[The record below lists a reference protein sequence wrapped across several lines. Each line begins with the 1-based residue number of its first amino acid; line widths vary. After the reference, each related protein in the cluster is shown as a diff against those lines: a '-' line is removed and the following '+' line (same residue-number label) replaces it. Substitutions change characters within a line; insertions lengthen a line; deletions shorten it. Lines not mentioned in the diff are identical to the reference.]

1 MIQCYTSGTR
11 RSMSTS
17 CSVFS
22 CFTSLSNI
30 KSLNYKQKQEYTYSW
45 ETFRR
50 IELYNSNV
58 STLHGKGDSGPTY
71 WQFIN
76 STEQADYKIGQ
87 SLFFQYLG
95 FSNTV
100 QKN

>member
-1 MIQCYTSGTR
+1 
-11 RSMSTS
+11 MSTS
-17 CSVFS
+17 CGLCT

-30 KSLNYKQKQEYTYSW
+30 TSLNYKQKKEYTTGW

-50 IELYNSNV
+50 VELYNSNV
-58 STLHGKGDSGPTY
+58 STLHGQGNSRPGY

-76 STEQADYKIGQ
+76 STEQTDYKIGQ

>member
-1 MIQCYTSGTR
+1 MSSCGSGPLCR
-11 RSMSTS
+11 
-17 CSVFS
+17 

-30 KSLNYKQKQEYTYSW
+30 TSLNFRQKLDFTDGW

-50 IELYNSNV
+50 IELYNSNI
-58 STLHGKGDSGPTY
+58 STLHGQGDPKPIY
-71 WQFIN
+71 WQYLN
-76 STEQADYKIGQ
+76 NTEQADYKLGQ

-95 FSNTV
+95 YSNAV